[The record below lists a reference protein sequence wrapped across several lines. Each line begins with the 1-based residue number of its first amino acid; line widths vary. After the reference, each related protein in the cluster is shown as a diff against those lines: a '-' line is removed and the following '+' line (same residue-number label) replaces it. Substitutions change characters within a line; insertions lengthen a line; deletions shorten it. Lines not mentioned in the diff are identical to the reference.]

1 MSPTNKSAISE
12 SFNSVVDTFKAALNA
27 SKKNYKLLL
36 LVMLFDVLFFIIYGF
51 ITAGFF
57 QNVSES
63 ASQFIQALMSQ
74 SPQTSSLFYST
85 LFYYFIFLILF
96 YMVYSFMQGASWFF
110 SYKIQGNKISYWS
123 FFKLNLLWIP
133 ILSIL
138 VTFQY
143 MRRIAGVLNN
153 KNTDAGDYVFYA
165 VMIILIYLMIISY
178 SNNSFSIKKAIKK
191 ENILFMIILI
201 TLFAILNFILQLTLT
216 ISYLTFI
223 LGLLTVIPLIAIA
236 RIVFV
241 EINKDKD

>member
-1 MSPTNKSAISE
+1 
-12 SFNSVVDTFKAALNA
+12 
-27 SKKNYKLLL
+27 
-36 LVMLFDVLFFIIYGF
+36 
-51 ITAGFF
+51 
-57 QNVSES
+57 
-63 ASQFIQALMSQ
+63 
-74 SPQTSSLFYST
+74 
-85 LFYYFIFLILF
+85 
-96 YMVYSFMQGASWFF
+96 
-110 SYKIQGNKISYWS
+110 
-123 FFKLNLLWIP
+123 
-133 ILSIL
+133 
-138 VTFQY
+138 